1 MIFAPTTFALN
12 YCKEREK
19 SSLYGVRLQTKFK
32 RQFEIQNV
40 DWTSECDLAEIKCFN
55 LRTEL

>member
-40 DWTSECDLAEIKCFN
+40 DWT
-55 LRTEL
+55 